1 MPYANLRPSQV
12 ILDPENP
19 RLPDGTSSDRQAINR
34 LLDDGAEQLINLA
47 KDMIRQGES
56 NPAEL
61 PIAIKSGSKYLIL
74 EGNRRFAA
82 LKLLKDPLL
91 ANEEAYQK
99 AFKRIAGTGEAPKSI
114 YTHVASSREQ
124 ADHWIVLRHT
134 GLNNGVGVKAWGA
147 SQIATHR
154 RRNNK
159 TIEAGTARSIMI
171 ANEMEEIYSTDDE
184 ILRLVQNVKRE
195 KLTNIGRFFSSDV
208 LTALHL
214 TIETDDSGEKVLYA
228 RHTASQLRDFFAWA
242 FAYILNKSVD
252 AYKNAAI
259 RSDALREAGPRRPAL
274 ADAFETPQPL
284 RDVSSGSGQFLDES
298 LDAEVDSTG
307 DDESSEAGKT
317 SAAADSTGTAS
328 TSGSSAQGTSQS
340 QSAAGQQQQSE
351 RPRKAEAKPEK
362 YLLQDLR
369 LPHHPHR
376 VQNLLKECR
385 SIELGVFP
393 GIACVMARVIV
404 ELSVSSQ
411 EALALSG
418 ASEKDSLKRKIL
430 SMLKYLDPEIEHPI
444 KRDKQLAQAYL
455 EASELGIEYL
465 NGFVHNPSLIPDH
478 HLARRFSQAFRPF
491 LERIDTVL

>member
-1 MPYANLRPSQV
+1 MPYASLRPSQV

-19 RLPDGTSSDRQAINR
+19 RLPDGTTSDRQAINR
-34 LLDDGAEQLINLA
+34 LLAEGAEQLINLA
-47 KDMIRQGES
+47 KDMIRQEGS

-61 PIAIKSGSKYLIL
+61 PIVVKSGSKYLAL

-91 ANEEAYQK
+91 AEEEAHQK
-99 AFKRIAGTGEAPKSI
+99 AFKRIADSGEAPKSI
-114 YTHVASSREQ
+114 YTYVASSREQ

-134 GLNNGVGVKAWGA
+134 GLNNGVGVKPWGA

-159 TIEAGTARSIMI
+159 TVEAGTARSIMI
-171 ANEMEEIYSTDDE
+171 ANEVEEIYSTDDE
-184 ILRLVQNVKRE
+184 ILRLVQNVRRE

-214 TIETDDSGEKVLYA
+214 TVETDDSGDKILCA

-242 FAYILNKSVD
+242 FAYIKNNPVD

-259 RSDALREAGPRRPAL
+259 RSDALRKAGPLRPAL

-284 RDVSSGSGQFLDES
+284 RDTGPAADQSSGASDGS
-298 LDAEVDSTG
+298 PA
-307 DDESSEAGKT
+307 DDKPGEETEA
-317 SAAADSTGTAS
+317 SAAANSTGTAS
-328 TSGSSAQGTSQS
+328 ADGSSTQEASQS
-340 QSAAGQQQQSE
+340 STGQQQQDAKS
-351 RPRKAEAKPEK
+351 RKTEARPEK

-376 VQNLLKECR
+376 VQSLLKECR
-385 SIELGVFP
+385 SIELEKFP
-393 GIACVMARVIV
+393 GIACVMARVLV
-404 ELSVSSQ
+404 ELSVSSR

-418 ASEKDSLKRKIL
+418 ASEKDSLKRKII

-455 EASELGIEYL
+455 EASEIGIEYL

-478 HLARRFSQAFRPF
+478 HLARRFSQAFRPL